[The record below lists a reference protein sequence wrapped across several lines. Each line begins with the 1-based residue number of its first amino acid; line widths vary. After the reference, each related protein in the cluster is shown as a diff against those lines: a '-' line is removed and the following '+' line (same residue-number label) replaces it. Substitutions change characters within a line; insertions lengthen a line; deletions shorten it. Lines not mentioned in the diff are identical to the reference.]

1 MAIFPL
7 VFIHFETVELSEILR
22 VKLKKKEQSQ
32 ESESKSTRETRI
44 NLQMLKVL
52 VKLTSALCCCNQ
64 VALRRI
70 GNPKCC
76 LGCTW
81 LCPYTGSAGQLR
93 ELVGKVPNSLPSAR
107 WPRQTTR
114 SIQLHD
120 DAVSQCDRRNAATIR
135 GGVFLF
141 FALTCKELNANG
153 CNNNQQKSTSFLCH
167 GHFSA
172 ETKES
177 RDPSEERV
185 RARGGWEQRK
195 WGAVASLFCF
205 YRRALRDFPET
216 RGFLQVQPD
225 RNFHTL

>member
-32 ESESKSTRETRI
+32 ESESKSTQETRI

-93 ELVGKVPNSLPSAR
+93 ELQGKVPNSLPSAR
-107 WPRQTTR
+107 WLRQKTR

-120 DAVSQCDRRNAATIR
+120 DAVLQYDRRNAATIR
-135 GGVFLF
+135 EGVFF
-141 FALTCKELNANG
+141 FFCTHL
-153 CNNNQQKSTSFLCH
+153 QR
-167 GHFSA
+167 A
-172 ETKES
+172 E
-177 RDPSEERV
+177 
-185 RARGGWEQRK
+185 
-195 WGAVASLFCF
+195 C
-205 YRRALRDFPET
+205 
-216 RGFLQVQPD
+216 
-225 RNFHTL
+225 